1 MKMNSAITPTSRE
14 KGKNKKGFMEDMWNG
29 EENIEADLI
38 DEWTDNNPHLGPV
51 LTQKNFD

>member
-29 EENIEADLI
+29 GKWGAGGWIRVGNYLVFME
-38 DEWTDNNPHLGPV
+38 
-51 LTQKNFD
+51 